1 MRSTPARRE
10 LAFVLAVACSG
21 LALVLVV
28 VFAPW
33 YPAGAPASAEVA
45 TVPDRSVRGEIAR
58 LIDGNDGGAALAP

>member
-10 LAFVLAVACSG
+10 LAFVLAVACAG

-33 YPAGAPASAEVA
+33 YSATPPASAEVT
-45 TVPDRSVRGEIAR
+45 TVQDHVVRLVGDER
-58 LIDGNDGGAALAP
+58 NGAALTQ

>member
-10 LAFVLAVACSG
+10 LAFVLAVACAG

-33 YPAGAPASAEVA
+33 YPASSPASAEVA
-45 TVPDRSVRGEIAR
+45 TVPEHIVRLVGDERPAGTGVAIT
-58 LIDGNDGGAALAP
+58 P

>member
-10 LAFVLAVACSG
+10 LAFVLAVACAG

-33 YPAGAPASAEVA
+33 YPAPPPASAEIA
-45 TVPDRSVRGEIAR
+45 TVRDHIVRLVG
-58 LIDGNDGGAALAP
+58 DQQDGGKALTR

>member
-10 LAFVLAVACSG
+10 LAFVLAVACAG

-33 YPAGAPASAEVA
+33 YPATPPATSDITSVG
-45 TVPDRSVRGEIAR
+45 DRIAR
-58 LIDGNDGGAALAP
+58 LVGDEQPDGGAALTP

>member
-10 LAFVLAVACSG
+10 LAFVLALAGLG

-33 YPAGAPASAEVA
+33 YPAGPTSAEVA
-45 TVPDRSVRGEIAR
+45 TVRDHITRIVGGQ
-58 LIDGNDGGAALAP
+58 DGDASLK

>member
-10 LAFVLAVACSG
+10 LAFVLAVAGAG

-33 YPAGAPASAEVA
+33 YPAAPPVGTAEV
-45 TVPDRSVRGEIAR
+45 TSVGDHIAR
-58 LIDGNDGGAALAP
+58 LVGAERDGGAALTP

>member
-10 LAFVLAVACSG
+10 LTFVLAVACAG

-33 YPAGAPASAEVA
+33 YSSAPPAASEIT
-45 TVPDRSVRGEIAR
+45 TVGDHVAR
-58 LIDGNDGGAALAP
+58 LVGDQQPAGGAASTP

>member
-10 LAFVLAVACSG
+10 LAFVLALAGLG

-33 YPAGAPASAEVA
+33 YPAGPPPSAEVA
-45 TVPDRSVRGEIAR
+45 TVRDHITR
-58 LIDGNDGGAALAP
+58 LVGDERDGGAAIR

>member
-10 LAFVLAVACSG
+10 LTFVLALAGLG

-33 YPAGAPASAEVA
+33 YPAGPPASAEVA
-45 TVPDRSVRGEIAR
+45 TVRDHITKLVGDEQ
-58 LIDGNDGGAALAP
+58 DGGAAIR

>member
-10 LAFVLAVACSG
+10 LAFVLAVACAG

-33 YPAGAPASAEVA
+33 YPAAPPVDASEV
-45 TVPDRSVRGEIAR
+45 TSVGDHIAR
-58 LIDGNDGGAALAP
+58 LVGVQQYGGTALTR

>member
-10 LAFVLAVACSG
+10 LAFVLAVACAG

-33 YPAGAPASAEVA
+33 YPAAPRA
-45 TVPDRSVRGEIAR
+45 TADLTSVGDRIAHLVGDDQR
-58 LIDGNDGGAALAP
+58 DGDPALTR